1 MSHRSFPPLTF
12 GGSLVPGHA
21 RARALQVATL
31 LPESADVVVIGGGII
46 GAATAFFLAERG
58 VSVALC
64 EKGAIAGEASG
75 RSLGQVASA
84 GLAPVKLEL
93 LIEAKRLWRDMS
105 ERVGGET
112 GYRMNGYLAP
122 LLDEPS
128 RQMFETWLDE
138 ARTFEPEARILGS
151 EEVKRHAP
159 GLAANTSAY
168 YNPTDGTAEPTLA
181 TSAFAEGAARKG
193 ARILTNCAA
202 RGLDIAGGRIAGVIT
217 EHGRIRAS
225 SVVLAGGCWSRLF
238 AGAMGIEL
246 PLLNVHAFCES
257 VYDVDAGP
265 VGSVDA
271 PGASWRRQIDG
282 GYTLC
287 VIGGHVPIVPAVL
300 RYAFRYLSLMRTVH
314 WDLELSLGKTFL
326 QELAT
331 PSTWSLDAISP
342 FERRRILEPQL
353 SAKFIRLAREK
364 VMAFQ
369 PAFRGMRAGESW
381 SGALCTPPDNSP
393 TMSAVRSRPGLFLA
407 TGFSYGLTMAPAAG
421 RLMADLVTGGQPAI
435 DPTPYRYE
443 RYLDGTRLEPLA

>member
-1 MSHRSFPPLTF
+1 MSHRPLPRLTF
-12 GGSLVPGHA
+12 GGSLTPGRA
-21 RARALQVATL
+21 RARALVFATQ
-31 LPESADVVVIGGGII
+31 LPESVDVVVIGGGVI

-64 EKGAIAGEASG
+64 EKGTIAGEASG
-75 RSLGQVASA
+75 RSLGQVGSA
-84 GLAPVKLEL
+84 GLAPVKLAL
-93 LIEAKRLWRDMS
+93 LAEAKRLWRGMN

-122 LLDEPS
+122 LLDDAT
-128 RQMFETWLDE
+128 RQMFEAWLDD
-138 ARTFEPEARILGS
+138 ARAHEPEARMLGS
-151 EEVKRHAP
+151 EEVKRVVP
-159 GLAANTSAY
+159 GLAAGTGAF

-181 TSAFAEGAARKG
+181 ASAFAEGAARQG
-193 ARILTNCAA
+193 ARILTHCAV
-202 RGLDIAGGRIAGVIT
+202 RGLDTAAGRVAGVIT
-217 EHGRIRAS
+217 ERGRIRAS

-257 VYDVDAGP
+257 VYGVDPGA

-287 VIGGHVPIVPAVL
+287 VIGGHVPVVPAAL
-300 RYAFRYLSLMRTVH
+300 RYGLRYLALLRTVH
-314 WDLELSLGKTFL
+314 WDLDISLGKTFL

-331 PSTWSLDAISP
+331 PTTWRLDAVSP
-342 FERRRILEPQL
+342 FEKRRILEPQV
-353 SAKFIRLAREK
+353 SEKFIRLAREK
-364 VMAFQ
+364 VSTFQ
-369 PAFRGMRAGESW
+369 PAFRGMR
-381 SGALCTPPDNSP
+381 SGAVWGGVLCAPPDNSP
-393 TMSAVRSRPGLFLA
+393 TLSAVRSRPGLFLA

-421 RLMADLVTGGQPAI
+421 KLMAELVTGQRPCV

-443 RYLDGTRLEPLA
+443 RYIDGTRLEPLA

>member
-1 MSHRSFPPLTF
+1 MSHRPFPPLTF
-12 GGSLVPGHA
+12 GGSLVTGRT
-21 RARALQVATL
+21 RARAPEVAAR
-31 LPESADVVVIGGGII
+31 LPESVDVVVIGGGII
-46 GAATAFFLAERG
+46 GAATTFFLAERG

-84 GLAPVKLEL
+84 GLAPIKLEL
-93 LIEAKRLWRDMS
+93 LSEAKRLWRGMN

-112 GYRMNGYLAP
+112 GYRMNGYLTP

-128 RQMFETWLDE
+128 REMFETWLDE
-138 ARTFEPEARILGS
+138 ARAFEHEARMLRP
-151 EEVKRHAP
+151 EEVECLAP
-159 GLAANTSAY
+159 GLAAKTSAY

-181 TSAFAEGAARKG
+181 ASAFAQGAARKG
-193 ARILTNCAA
+193 ARILTNCAV
-202 RGLDIAGGRIAGVIT
+202 RGLDTAAGSIAGVIT

-238 AGAMGIEL
+238 AGANGIEL

-257 VYDVDAGP
+257 VYGVDPGP

-271 PGASWRRQIDG
+271 PGASWRRQVDG

-300 RYAFRYLSLMRTVH
+300 RYAFRYLALMRTVH
-314 WDLELSLGKTFL
+314 WDLDLSLGKTFL

-353 SAKFIRLAREK
+353 SARFIRLAREK
-364 VMAFQ
+364 VIAFQ
-369 PAFRGMRAGESW
+369 PAFRGMRSGEAW

-393 TMSAVRSRPGLFLA
+393 TMSAVQSHPGLFLA

-421 RLMADLVTGGQPAI
+421 RLMAELVTAGKPSI
-435 DPTPYRYE
+435 DATPYRYE
-443 RYLDGTRLEPLA
+443 RYVDGTRLEPLA